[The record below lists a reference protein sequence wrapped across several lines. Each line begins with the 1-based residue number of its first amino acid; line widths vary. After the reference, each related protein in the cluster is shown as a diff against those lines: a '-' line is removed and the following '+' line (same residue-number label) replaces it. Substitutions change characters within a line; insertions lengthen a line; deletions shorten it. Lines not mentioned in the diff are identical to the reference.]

1 MVMDDEDII
10 RDVAGEMLKSLG
22 YEVEFSK
29 DGTELIDQYKKAKES
44 GKPFDAVVMGL
55 TIPGGMGGQEA
66 IKELIKI
73 DPDVKVIVS
82 IGFSNDLIMAD

>member
-55 TIPGGMGGQEA
+55 TIPGGMGWSRGDQRA
-66 IKELIKI
+66 YK
-73 DPDVKVIVS
+73 DRP
-82 IGFSNDLIMAD
+82 